1 MTTSSDRTASRKA
14 VRRAGDILRSR
25 GLRTGGAL
33 EASMDVLSQW
43 RQMHDQ
49 PARVLESLV
58 KKRIGELELR
68 GAVTALR
75 FKRTPS
81 IVKKLI
87 RFPNMQL
94 DRMQDIGGIRVILA
108 NAGDLRRLHAAMT
121 GRRCRHAALA
131 PKDCFE
137 NPKADG
143 CRGIRQ
149 VFRYNSSSSRY
160 GAMNGLQVEIQF

>member
-14 VRRAGDILRSR
+14 VRRAGDILRSS

-49 PARVLESLV
+49 PVRVLESPV

-121 GRRCRHAALA
+121 GRRCRHAAPA
-131 PKDCFE
+131 PKDCIE

-143 CRGIRQ
+143 CRGIHQ